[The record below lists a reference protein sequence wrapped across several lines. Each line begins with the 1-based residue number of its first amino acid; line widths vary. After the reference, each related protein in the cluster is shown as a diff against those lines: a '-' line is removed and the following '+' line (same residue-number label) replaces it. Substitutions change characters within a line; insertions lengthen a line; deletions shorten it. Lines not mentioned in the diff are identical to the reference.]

1 MKKKNSIKTKQQQ
14 NIANN
19 TSIQDLISHLNDG
32 KWQTLIMMQLNV
44 VHVDKGKI
52 LFWNNFH
59 IIHIISNR
67 LCYSQRYEY
76 VYKTLMMQRLTFC
89 H

>member
-1 MKKKNSIKTKQQQ
+1 MQKKISIKTKQQQ

-32 KWQTLIMMQLNV
+32 KWQTLTMMQLNV
-44 VHVDKGKI
+44 VHVDTGKI
-52 LFWNNFH
+52 LFCNNFH

-67 LCYSQRYEY
+67 LFLQDFNDAEAYFLPLNRAS
-76 VYKTLMMQRLTFC
+76 
-89 H
+89 